1 MTRIMHLTVGPDG
14 RVTVP
19 GAQPGQ
25 TVTVEIK
32 DTGTTPERLTL
43 ATAKT
48 DEERDQIIAEIRR
61 AAQELKREAG
71 ISDDERLSL
80 THGDL
85 LYDENGLP
93 A

>member
-1 MTRIMHLTVGPDG
+1 MTRTLHLTVGPDG

-19 GAQPGQ
+19 GARPGQ
-25 TVTVEIK
+25 TVAVEIS
-32 DTGTTPERLTL
+32 DTSETPERLTL
-43 ATAKT
+43 ATART
-48 DEERDQIIAEIRR
+48 DEERDQVIAEIRR
-61 AAQELKREAG
+61 AARELRQAAG
-71 ISDDERLSL
+71 IGDDERLSL